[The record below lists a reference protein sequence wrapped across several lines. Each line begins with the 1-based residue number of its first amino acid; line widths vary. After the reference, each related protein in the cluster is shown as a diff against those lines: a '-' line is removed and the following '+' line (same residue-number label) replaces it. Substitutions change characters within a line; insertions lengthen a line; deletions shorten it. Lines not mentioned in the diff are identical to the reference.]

1 MTSAQGV
8 LYNITSMSSER
19 FNGSFNL
26 YSFSLNVGAAA
37 SSLWLLCGFLLACLH
52 DVTWYL
58 DVSCYN
64 RSLLSF
70 VYNLRFY
77 VSMYLF
83 VYLFLCQSF
92 FVSIYLC
99 VYLSACLSI
108 CVSIYLCVNLSKYVF
123 ICVSIY
129 LCVYLSLCVFLCACL
144 SIYFSIYLSFPFL
157 SSSAPSFLF

>member
-1 MTSAQGV
+1 
-8 LYNITSMSSER
+8 MSSER

-70 VYNLRFY
+70 VYNLCVCLSIYLY
-77 VSMYLF
+77 VYLF
-83 VYLFLCQSF
+83 ACLCFNVFIFLSFLCQSF

-108 CVSIYLCVNLSKYVF
+108 CVSIYLSMYLSVCLF
-123 ICVSIY
+123 IFVSIY
-129 LCVYLSLCVFLCACL
+129 LCVSFCVRVFLSIFL
-144 SIYFSIYLSFPFL
+144 SI
-157 SSSAPSFLF
+157 FLFHFSLLRRRHFFFNALT

>member
-1 MTSAQGV
+1 
-8 LYNITSMSSER
+8 MSSER

-70 VYNLRFY
+70 VYNLCVSIY
-77 VSMYLF
+77 LSVCLSICVSMFQCICL
-83 VYLFLCQSF
+83 SIF
-92 FVSIYLC
+92 FVSIFLR
-99 VYLSACLSI
+99 VYLSVCLSI

>member
-1 MTSAQGV
+1 
-8 LYNITSMSSER
+8 MSSER

-70 VYNLRFY
+70 VYNLC
-77 VSMYLF
+77 VCLSIYLY
-83 VYLFLCQSF
+83 VYLSAFLCFNVFVCLSF
-92 FVSIYLC
+92 FVSIFLR
-99 VYLSACLSI
+99 VYLSVCLSI